1 MKKFALLPL
10 FLALCAAVPA
20 GAQIAAPL
28 PEFQKTENQL
38 AYEATP
44 VDMVLSEYARY
55 TGKTLIKAPN
65 VPAVTISVRSQK
77 KLDINTYLLA
87 IESALSLNSITL
99 IPEGDHFLRV
109 VPSDVAIKNNPIDTT
124 PPEKRTPGFNKMI
137 SEVVQ
142 LKHLEIDEI
151 QPVIQ
156 ELMNPFAKIQPIA
169 RMNGFLI
176 TDTAANVARA
186 VDFINHLDVPV
197 DVREEVRVYELTY
210 AKASDVAGRINEL
223 IAESQQTA
231 QQTANRVSRGAVSGT
246 GSTAAPPAAGG
257 PVTVQTPGGVIRP
270 VPPAGGTAGIRSP
283 TTAAGAFEADL
294 AERGLVQGKVK
305 IVPDERTN
313 TMIIISRPENF
324 KFFDK
329 IIDVLDRKVDP
340 EMIFEVIRLEFSDAE
355 EMSSIVGDL
364 IGAQT
369 SSAGGSSGSR
379 SSRDGGT
386 SGGTGLGGNRTGS
399 SNNNNNNNSDEFSL
413 GASSRNSRGNTTNSR
428 NSTPGGSSSSSRSQ
442 GVREY
447 LNSRNQAAA
456 GTTGANTPGGALG
469 GAGGGDGIGDISE
482 DTRIIA
488 DLRTNS
494 LILMGREQDIETI
507 KDLIKKLDVMLA
519 QVLIEAVIIE
529 VNINDNVRY
538 GIDWLQRSMTVV
550 NSESRGPGGGVAV
563 TQPVF
568 GFGGGQRTGAGDAFV
583 DGAKVGRDITLNPG
597 AFTYYG
603 TFYDLNLDAIIT
615 AAAGSGDSKVLATP
629 VILTTDN
636 TEASIIVGEKRPV
649 PTSSSTTVGGTIRST
664 FEYQNIGLELNVLP
678 RINPKQYVTMEV
690 EQAVDNVGGNVT
702 IDGNE
707 VAIITTRQLAASVT
721 VPSRTTIVLGGLVS
735 DDMRE
740 TITKV
745 PLLGDIPIL
754 GALFR
759 SVRKEKARTELL
771 VLLTPYVLVSAED
784 AIEETRRLKD
794 ATSASDKTWYRGW
807 SDSPL
812 ADDKPV
818 NEEGRRYRKEME
830 KNRSRAAAEL
840 ESQLPANYRERALA
854 RAAGDEV
861 ETKTAK
867 ASDLIAAPA
876 PMEEAAPSTIQMDVI
891 SAEPVLAPAPPP
903 TPEPGPT
910 PPPAP
915 APAPAPTTSVVP
927 APVPAPVFPPKA
939 VRSVPRAMPV
949 VPAVTPAPPV
959 EPPPAAPAEPPP
971 GAKFFRKFDTPVVPA
986 GEENAPP
993 PLR

>member
-1 MKKFALLPL
+1 MKKPVLPSL
-10 FLALCAAVPA
+10 FLALCAVVPA
-20 GAQIAAPL
+20 AAQIAAPL
-28 PEFQKTENQL
+28 PEFLKTENGL
-38 AYEATP
+38 AFETTP
-44 VDMVLSEYARY
+44 VDMVLNEYARL

-65 VPAVTISVRSQK
+65 VPAVNISLRSQK

-87 IESALSLNSITL
+87 IESALSLNGITL

-109 VPSDVAIKNNPIDTT
+109 LPSDVANKNQPIDTS
-124 PPEKRTPGFNKMI
+124 PPEKRTPGFNKMV
-137 SEVVQ
+137 SELIQ

-176 TDTAANVARA
+176 TDTSANIERA

-197 DVREEVRVYELTY
+197 EVREEVRVYELTY
-210 AKASDVAGRINEL
+210 AKAADVAGRINEL
-223 IAESQQTA
+223 IAESQQAA

-246 GSTAAPPAAGG
+246 GSTAAAPAAGA

-270 VPPAGGTAGIRSP
+270 VPTPGGGVNIPGRTP
-283 TTAAGAFEADL
+283 TSATGAFEADL

-329 IIDVLDRKVDP
+329 MIDVLDRKVDP
-340 EMIFEVIRLEFSDAE
+340 EMIFDVVRLEFSDAE

-369 SSAGGSSGSR
+369 SSAGGSSSSR
-379 SSRDGGT
+379 GNRDGGGL
-386 SGGTGLGGNRTGS
+386 SGGIGGNRTGGI
-399 SNNNNNNNSDEFSL
+399 SNNNNDEFSL
-413 GASSRNSRGNTTNSR
+413 GSNSRNSRSSLSNSR
-428 NSTPGGSSSSSRSQ
+428 NNTSSGSSTSSRSQ
-442 GVREY
+442 GIREY
-447 LNSRNQAAA
+447 LNSRNQTASGGVAA
-456 GTTGANTPGGALG
+456 GTTGAAAGGAP
-469 GAGGGDGIGDISE
+469 GDGIGDISE

-494 LILMGREQDIETI
+494 LILMGRAQDLETI

-519 QVLIEAVIIE
+519 QVLIEAVVIE

-550 NSESRGPGGGVAV
+550 NSETAGPGGGVTV

-568 GFGGGQRTGAGDAFV
+568 SFGGGQRTGAGDTFI
-583 DGAKVGRDITLNPG
+583 DGAKVGRDIALNPG

-603 TFYDLNLDAIIT
+603 TFYDLNLDVIIT

-740 TITKV
+740 TVTKV

-759 SVRKEKARTELL
+759 STRKEKARTELL

-794 ATSASDKTWYRGW
+794 STSASDKTWYRGW

-812 ADDKPV
+812 AGDKPI
-818 NEEGRRYRKEME
+818 NEEGRRYRQEME

-840 ESQLPANYRERALA
+840 ERQLPSNYRERAHA
-854 RAAGDEV
+854 RAAEDEG
-861 ETKTAK
+861 EAKPAK
-867 ASDLIAAPA
+867 ASELMAAPA
-876 PMEEAAPSTIQMDVI
+876 PMEPAGPSTIQMDVI
-891 SAEPVLAPAPPP
+891 AADPVSAPSPVPVVA
-903 TPEPGPT
+903 PT
-910 PPPAP
+910 PPPSPTVAP
-915 APAPAPTTSVVP
+915 KA
-927 APVPAPVFPPKA
+927 APVAPPALPAPVFPPKA
-939 VRSVPRAMPV
+939 AKPAKPTPPAADPV
-949 VPAVTPAPPV
+949 APAATPVAPV

-971 GAKFFRKFDTPVVPA
+971 GAKFFRRFDPPVVPA
-986 GEENAPP
+986 GEENAPR

>member
-1 MKKFALLPL
+1 M
-10 FLALCAAVPA
+10 
-20 GAQIAAPL
+20 
-28 PEFQKTENQL
+28 
-38 AYEATP
+38 
-44 VDMVLSEYARY
+44 
-55 TGKTLIKAPN
+55 
-65 VPAVTISVRSQK
+65 
-77 KLDINTYLLA
+77 
-87 IESALSLNSITL
+87 
-99 IPEGDHFLRV
+99 
-109 VPSDVAIKNNPIDTT
+109 
-124 PPEKRTPGFNKMI
+124 
-137 SEVVQ
+137 
-142 LKHLEIDEI
+142 
-151 QPVIQ
+151 
-156 ELMNPFAKIQPIA
+156 
-169 RMNGFLI
+169 
-176 TDTAANVARA
+176 
-186 VDFINHLDVPV
+186 
-197 DVREEVRVYELTY
+197 
-210 AKASDVAGRINEL
+210 
-223 IAESQQTA
+223 
-231 QQTANRVSRGAVSGT
+231 
-246 GSTAAPPAAGG
+246 
-257 PVTVQTPGGVIRP
+257 
-270 VPPAGGTAGIRSP
+270 
-283 TTAAGAFEADL
+283 
-294 AERGLVQGKVK
+294 
-305 IVPDERTN
+305 
-313 TMIIISRPENF
+313 
-324 KFFDK
+324 
-329 IIDVLDRKVDP
+329 
-340 EMIFEVIRLEFSDAE
+340 
-355 EMSSIVGDL
+355 
-364 IGAQT
+364 
-369 SSAGGSSGSR
+369 
-379 SSRDGGT
+379 
-386 SGGTGLGGNRTGS
+386 
-399 SNNNNNNNSDEFSL
+399 
-413 GASSRNSRGNTTNSR
+413 
-428 NSTPGGSSSSSRSQ
+428 
-442 GVREY
+442 REY
-447 LNSRNQAAA
+447 LNSRNQTAAGGTAA
-456 GTTGANTPGGALG
+456 GTTGASSGGALG

-494 LILMGREQDIETI
+494 LILMGRAQDIETI

-550 NSESRGPGGGVAV
+550 NSETRGPGGGVAV

-568 GFGGGQRTGAGDAFV
+568 GFGGGQRTGGGDAFV

-603 TFYDLNLDAIIT
+603 TFYDLNLDAIIS

-678 RINPKQYVTMEV
+678 RINPKQYVTMKV

-740 TITKV
+740 TVTKV
-745 PLLGDIPIL
+745 PWLGDIPIL

-794 ATSASDKTWYRGW
+794 STSASDKTWYRGW

-812 ADDKPV
+812 AGDKPI
-818 NEEGRRYRKEME
+818 NEEGRRYRQERE
-830 KNRSRAAAEL
+830 KNLSRAAAEL

-854 RAAGDEV
+854 RAAEADGE
-861 ETKTAK
+861 AK
-867 ASDLIAAPA
+867 PARASDLIAAPA

-891 SAEPVLAPAPPP
+891 AAEPVPA
-903 TPEPGPT
+903 
-910 PPPAP
+910 
-915 APAPAPTTSVVP
+915 
-927 APVPAPVFPPKA
+927 
-939 VRSVPRAMPV
+939 PRAMPV
-949 VPAVTPAPPV
+949 APAVTPAPPV
-959 EPPPAAPAEPPP
+959 EAPPAEPPP

>member
-1 MKKFALLPL
+1 MKKIALLPL
-10 FLALCAAVPA
+10 FLTLCAAVPA

-28 PEFQKTENQL
+28 PEFLKTENGL
-38 AYEATP
+38 AFETTP
-44 VDMVLSEYARY
+44 VDMVLNEYARL

-65 VPAVTISVRSQK
+65 VPAVNISLRSQK

-87 IESALSLNSITL
+87 IESALSLNGITL
-99 IPEGDHFLRV
+99 IPEGEHFLRV
-109 VPSDVAIKNNPIDTT
+109 LPSDVANKNQPIDTT
-124 PPEKRTPGFNKMI
+124 PPEKRPPGFNKMV
-137 SEVVQ
+137 SELIQ

-176 TDTAANVARA
+176 TDTSANIERA

-197 DVREEVRVYELTY
+197 EVREEVRVYELTY

-246 GSTAAPPAAGG
+246 GSSAAAPAAPG

-270 VPPAGGTAGIRSP
+270 VPGATTIPGRTP
-283 TTAAGAFEADL
+283 TSAAGSFEADL

-379 SSRDGGT
+379 GSRDGGS
-386 SGGTGLGGNRTGS
+386 SGGTGIGGNRTGG
-399 SNNNNNNNSDEFSL
+399 NNNNNSDEFSL
-413 GASSRNSRGNTTNSR
+413 GSNSRNSRGNTTNSR
-428 NSTPGGSSSSSRSQ
+428 NSSTNGSSNSSRSQ

-447 LNSRNQAAA
+447 LNSRNQAAAGGTAA

-494 LILMGREQDIETI
+494 LILMGRAQDIETI

-519 QVLIEAVIIE
+519 QVLIEAVVIE

-550 NSESRGPGGGVAV
+550 NSETRGPGGGVAV

-568 GFGGGQRTGAGDAFV
+568 GFGGGARTGAGDTFI
-583 DGAKVGRDITLNPG
+583 DGAKVGRDIALNPG

-740 TITKV
+740 TVTKV
-745 PLLGDIPIL
+745 PWLGDIPIL

-759 SVRKEKARTELL
+759 STRKEKARTELL

-794 ATSASDKTWYRGW
+794 STSASDKTWYRGW

-812 ADDKPV
+812 AGDKPI
-818 NEEGRRYRKEME
+818 NEEGRRYRQERE
-830 KNRSRAAAEL
+830 KNLSRAAAQL

-854 RAAGDEV
+854 RAAEADGAA
-861 ETKTAK
+861 KPAK

-876 PMEEAAPSTIQMDVI
+876 PMEEAAPATIQMDVI
-891 SAEPVLAPAPPP
+891 AAEPVPV
-903 TPEPGPT
+903 
-910 PPPAP
+910 
-915 APAPAPTTSVVP
+915 PAPAPTPEPEPAPAPVPATSIAP

-939 VRSVPRAMPV
+939 AAPV
-949 VPAVTPAPPV
+949 TPVAPVAPAVTPAPPV
-959 EPPPAAPAEPPP
+959 EAPPAAPAEPPP
-971 GAKFFRKFDTPVVPA
+971 GAKFFRKFDSHAVPA
-986 GEENAPP
+986 GEENAPR

>member
-1 MKKFALLPL
+1 MKKTALLPL
-10 FLALCAAVPA
+10 FLAICAAVPA
-20 GAQIAAPL
+20 VAQIAAPL
-28 PEFQKTENQL
+28 PEFQKTENGL
-38 AYEATP
+38 AFETTP
-44 VDMVLSEYARY
+44 VDMVLNEYARL

-65 VPAVTISVRSQK
+65 VPAVNISLRSQK

-87 IESALSLNSITL
+87 IESALSLNGITL

-109 VPSDVAIKNNPIDTT
+109 LPSDVANKNQPIATS
-124 PPEKRTPGFNKMI
+124 PPEKRTPGFNKMV
-137 SEVVQ
+137 SELIQ

-176 TDTAANVARA
+176 TDTSANIERA

-197 DVREEVRVYELTY
+197 EVREEVRVYELTY
-210 AKASDVAGRINEL
+210 AKAADVAGRINEL
-223 IAESQQTA
+223 IAESQQAA

-246 GSTAAPPAAGG
+246 GSTAAPAAGG

-270 VPPAGGTAGIRSP
+270 VPGATNIPGRTP
-283 TTAAGAFEADL
+283 TSAAGAFEADL

-329 IIDVLDRKVDP
+329 MIDVLDRKVDP
-340 EMIFEVIRLEFSDAE
+340 EMIFDVIRLEFSDAE

-369 SSAGGSSGSR
+369 SSAGGSSSSR
-379 SSRDGGT
+379 SRRDGGGL
-386 SGGTGLGGNRTGS
+386 SGGTGSNRTGS
-399 SNNNNNNNSDEFSL
+399 SNNNNSDEFSL

-428 NSTPGGSSSSSRSQ
+428 TGGSSTSSRSQ
-442 GVREY
+442 GIREY
-447 LNSRNQAAA
+447 LNSRNQTASGGVAA
-456 GTTGANTPGGALG
+456 GTTGANTSGGAVG

-494 LILMGREQDIETI
+494 LILMGRAQDIETI

-519 QVLIEAVIIE
+519 QVLIEAVVIE

-550 NSESRGPGGGVAV
+550 NSETAGPGGGVTV

-568 GFGGGQRTGAGDAFV
+568 SFGGGQRTGAGDTFI
-583 DGAKVGRDITLNPG
+583 DGAKVGRDIALNPG

-603 TFYDLNLDAIIT
+603 TFYDLNLDMIIT

-636 TEASIIVGEKRPV
+636 TEASIVVGEKRPV

-740 TITKV
+740 TVTKV
-745 PLLGDIPIL
+745 PWLGDIPIL

-759 SVRKEKARTELL
+759 STRKEKARTELL

-794 ATSASDKTWYRGW
+794 STSASDKTWYRGW

-812 ADDKPV
+812 AGDKPI
-818 NEEGRRYRKEME
+818 NEEGRRYRQERE
-830 KNRSRAAAEL
+830 KNLSRAAAQL

-854 RAAGDEV
+854 RAAEADGAA
-861 ETKTAK
+861 KPAK
-867 ASDLIAAPA
+867 ASDLIVAPA
-876 PMEEAAPSTIQMDVI
+876 PVEEAAPATIQMDVV
-891 SAEPVLAPAPPP
+891 AADPVLAPSAAPEAPPAPVIPSKAAPPALPAPSFPPKATVPAPPP
-903 TPEPGPT
+903 TAPVAPSAT
-910 PPPAP
+910 PP
-915 APAPAPTTSVVP
+915 
-927 APVPAPVFPPKA
+927 
-939 VRSVPRAMPV
+939 
-949 VPAVTPAPPV
+949 PPV
-959 EPPPAAPAEPPP
+959 EPPPVAPAEPPP
-971 GAKFFRKFDTPVVPA
+971 GAKFFRRFDPPAVPA
-986 GEENAPP
+986 GEENAPR